1 MIKKAV
7 LTLGICLI
15 ALSTA
20 YGQKDFKPYWNV
32 GVGFGPTFSSVD
44 FAESATSVGNA
55 IKTKN
60 LTQYH
65 GGIAVR
71 YITEKNLGFIV
82 EMNYA
87 QQGWEQDFSR
97 MTDVKDKGFIHS
109 HKTNYF
115 EMPFLTHIYFGN
127 KLRFVI
133 NLGPKISFLMSETE
147 ELNEALASYLG
158 SGEAPSTFVSHQYYR
173 DLDKKFDYGIL
184 GGLGV
189 ELQTGVGNFMLE
201 GRYYFGLADIYNN
214 SKADYFSRS
223 ANRIISAKLTYY
235 VKLF

>member
-1 MIKKAV
+1 MIKKV
-7 LTLGICLI
+7 ILILGACLFTI
-15 ALSTA
+15 STA
-20 YGQKDFKPYWNV
+20 YTQKDFKPYWNV
-32 GVGFGPTFSSVD
+32 GVGFGPTFSSVN
-44 FAESATSVGNA
+44 FAKSSTTVGSA
-55 IKTKN
+55 IRTKN
-60 LTQYH
+60 LGQYH

-87 QQGWEQDFSR
+87 QQGWEQDFSK
-97 MTDVKDKGFIHS
+97 MGDLKDKGFVHS

-115 EMPFLTHIYFGN
+115 EIPFLTHIYFGR

-133 NLGPKISFLMSETE
+133 NLGPKISFLMNEKE
-147 ELNEALASYLG
+147 ELNDQLAKYLA
-158 SGEAPSTFVSHQYYR
+158 SGEASSDFVTHQYYR
-173 DLDKKFDYGIL
+173 KLDKKFDYGIL

-189 ELQTGVGNFMLE
+189 EFQTGMGNFMLE

-223 ANRIISAKLTYY
+223 ANRIMSAKLTYY
-235 VKLF
+235 IKLF